1 MKKHFLIIAILFLA
15 SVLRLYSL
23 DSFPAGLNADEAAI
37 GYNAWS
43 LLQTGK
49 DEHSVVWPLV
59 FRSFDDYKLP
69 VYFYLVLPFVKL
81 LGLTVTAVRLPS
93 ALLGIASVFLVYL
106 IVKKLDL
113 RSQLSVLSK
122 TNKHD
127 LTSNIRDLSSKNA
140 GLLSAFLL
148 AISPWHL
155 QFSRGGWEVNAA
167 TFLMLLGIW
176 GFLKGLEYP
185 RYLYLFVISLAA
197 SLYTYHSA
205 RVISPL
211 LALVMVIFY
220 WKQIFPSVIAS
231 EARPAGTR
239 RGESSSG
246 KLRII
251 ISATVLGVL
260 LSLPIAVQLLS
271 KEGQSRFSGV
281 SIFADSGPEWQAT
294 NYRLQHTDRGELWVK
309 LIHNRYLSYSLRF
322 VQNYLSHYSPEFL
335 FLNGDAIGRSRVPET
350 GESLLFLIPFFVLG
364 LLSLIKL
371 DTAGKK
377 FILAWFLIAPLAA
390 SLTYQSPHAL
400 RAENMSVPLVIII
413 ALGLVEFFLFVK
425 KYLPKI
431 LPISLFIVSLFIS
444 YDFARYLHMYY
455 VHYPQELPYAWQYGF
470 DQIADYTQAN
480 YDKYDHI
487 IITNRYDQPY
497 ILIAFFTKYPP
508 ADLQRDIVM
517 SAPDKYGFATGRKLG
532 KYEFRT
538 INYEQDKL
546 LPNTLL
552 VTAEEKVDEAKVIGD
567 VKSPSGATM
576 FKLTSTSK

>member
-1 MKKHFLIIAILFLA
+1 MKKHFLIIAILLLA

-23 DSFPAGLNADEAAI
+23 GSFPAGLNADEAAI

-49 DEHSVVWPLV
+49 DEHSVTWPLV
-59 FRSFDDYKLP
+59 FRSFDDYKPP
-69 VYFYLVLPFVKL
+69 VYFYLVLPFVKF
-81 LGLTVTAVRLPS
+81 LGLTVIAVRLPS

-106 IVKKLDL
+106 IIKLLFPPATKSDSPPQ
-113 RSQLSVLSK
+113 RSLLEGSPARRLLVGL
-122 TNKHD
+122 HPD
-127 LTSNIRDLSSKNA
+127 SNTLP
-140 GLLSAFLL
+140 LLSAFLL

-167 TFLMLLGIW
+167 TFLILLGVW
-176 GFLKGLEYP
+176 GFLRGLESP
-185 RYLYLFVISLAA
+185 KYLYLFVISLAL
-197 SLYTYHSA
+197 SFYTYHSA
-205 RVISPL
+205 RIISPL
-211 LALVMVIFY
+211 LALSLVIIY
-220 WKQIFPSVIAS
+220 WPSLFPSAPRTNNF
-231 EARPAGTR
+231 A
-239 RGESSSG
+239 
-246 KLRII
+246 LRTV
-251 ISATVLGVL
+251 ISATLLGVL
-260 LSLPIAVQLLS
+260 LTLPIASQLLS

-294 NYRLQHTDRGELWVK
+294 NYRLQHTDRDELSVK

-322 VQNYLSHYSPEFL
+322 VQNYLSHYSSGFL
-335 FLNGDAIGRSRVPET
+335 FLNGDAIARSRVPEI

-431 LPISLFIVSLFIS
+431 LPISLVIVSLFIS

-517 SAPDKYGFATGRKLG
+517 SAPDKYGFATGRKLS
-532 KYEFRT
+532 KYEFRS

-552 VTAEEKVDEAKVIGD
+552 VTAEEKVDETKVIGD

-576 FKLTSTSK
+576 FKFISTAK